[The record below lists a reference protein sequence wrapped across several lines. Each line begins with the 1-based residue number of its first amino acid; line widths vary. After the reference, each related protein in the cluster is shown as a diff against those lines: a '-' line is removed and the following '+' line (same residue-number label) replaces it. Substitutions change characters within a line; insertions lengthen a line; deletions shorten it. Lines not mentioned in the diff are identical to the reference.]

1 MAQKTENGT
10 YMDEYGSEIEKTIK
24 KWFEEVLEKL
34 VDLDD
39 EPFIDSYVRSTTGI
53 LFNYNIATIY
63 LIRKELRLPAMALLR
78 IMTELVMKFIWCFYN
93 TTNYQEVKL
102 KFQRWAKTAG
112 KRKIKLL
119 NDFIETN
126 RTSDEIKSKFIK
138 DIQKIEDELS
148 NFDNSVKCMPQM
160 TGDGGLFDQLSIVFG
175 GNISTLTYIQ
185 FCKAIHIDTSVLA
198 CCIERNESSL
208 TYMGDLNIKLD
219 DLLNHCLSNAYMFVK
234 ALHIFYKWDPCR
246 IENEYLHI
254 IPVTEK

>member
-1 MAQKTENGT
+1 MGK
-10 YMDEYGSEIEKTIK
+10 YSSEIEKTIN
-24 KWFEEVLEKL
+24 KWFEEVFEKL
-34 VDLDD
+34 IDLED
-39 EPFIDSYVRSTTGI
+39 EPFVDSYVRSTTRI
-53 LFNYNIATIY
+53 LFNYHIAAIY

-175 GNISTLTYIQ
+175 GNISALTYSQ

-198 CCIERNESSL
+198 CCIERNGSSL
-208 TYMGDLNIKLD
+208 TYTGDLNIKLE
-219 DLLNHCLSNAYMFVK
+219 DLFNHCLSNAYMFVK
-234 ALHIFYKWDPCR
+234 ILHIFYKWDPCR
-246 IENEYLHI
+246 IDNEYLNI
-254 IPVTEK
+254 IPVM